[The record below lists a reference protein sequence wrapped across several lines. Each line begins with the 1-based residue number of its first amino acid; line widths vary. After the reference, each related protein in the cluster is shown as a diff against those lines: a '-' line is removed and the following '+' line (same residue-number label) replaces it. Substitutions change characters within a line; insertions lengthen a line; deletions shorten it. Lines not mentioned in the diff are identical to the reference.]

1 MPNFGLVINST
12 YNPMSFEQYAAP
24 FEKYAQVYGQ
34 MADAF
39 DTLEMEANKWE
50 KLAKSEKD
58 QEAYKKYQ
66 DYSNELRRAANDLA
80 ENGLSTKTRGLVSQ
94 MRKKYASEIKPMED
108 AYTYI
113 QEKIKA
119 QEQIKSKN
127 PRVVFDNDFST
138 DVGIADVLNN
148 PYISYNY
155 IDLDAVEEDA
165 LKAATAQSSRNINIS
180 NNPLLGTA
188 YKMQIQGYALP
199 DIVSYIKNFSQE
211 YPEIHELYN
220 NLKTKYGPYGQQV
233 DDAIISGMLQG
244 YTASASPIQVA
255 SIATTNNPGGS
266 GMYSDDISPITEY
279 ITVQNNAGDI
289 KRIALDS
296 FTNQYS
302 IDEGYYPLD
311 ENNKKVKNADGTPA
325 NASDSRVK
333 KSVLKQVKTD
343 NNHYMIITEDG
354 MPLKQNGKVVGYDN
368 SKQYFD
374 TRDWTV
380 KDNPQTNKISS
391 NIAEPV
397 QLTIDKKGTQTTS
410 KILDFAITKD
420 RSELGVPVSSLN
432 ELQGI
437 KLPQGITLENCDIYI
452 KQGKKESKTI
462 TIIPRKESKI
472 VEETQ
477 QVGY

>member
-1 MPNFGLVINST
+1 MPNYGLIINST
-12 YNPMSFEQYAAP
+12 YNPMSYEQYVAP
-24 FEKYAQVYGQ
+24 FKDYAEVYNKV
-34 MADAF
+34 ADQYDA
-39 DTLEMEANKWE
+39 LEMEANKWE

-94 MRKKYASEIKPMED
+94 MRKKYASEIQPMED
-108 AYTYI
+108 AYNYI

-119 QEQIKSKN
+119 QEQIKAKN

-138 DVGIADVLNN
+138 DVGITDVLNN

-155 IDLDAVEEDA
+155 TDLDAVEEDA
-165 LKAATAQSSRNINIS
+165 LKAAAAQSSRNINIS

-199 DIVSYIKNFSQE
+199 DIVSYIKTFSQE
-211 YPEIHELYN
+211 YPEIYELYN
-220 NLKTKYGPYGQQV
+220 NLKTKYGSYGQQV
-233 DDAIISGMLQG
+233 DNSIILGMLQG
-244 YTASASPIQVA
+244 YTATASPVQVS
-255 SIATTNNPGGS
+255 SITSTNNSGGS
-266 GMYSDDISPITEY
+266 SMYSDDISPITEY
-279 ITVQNNAGDI
+279 ITVQNDAGDT

-311 ENNKKVKNADGTPA
+311 ENGKKVKNADGTPA
-325 NASDSRVK
+325 NAGDSRVK
-333 KSVLKQVKTD
+333 RRVLKQVKTD

-374 TRDWTV
+374 TKDWTV
-380 KDNPQTNKISS
+380 KDNPQTKKISS
-391 NIAEPV
+391 NIAGPV
-397 QLTIDKKGTQTTS
+397 QLTIDKDGVQASS

-420 RSELGVPVSSLN
+420 RTELGVPVSSLN
-432 ELQGI
+432 ELQGV
-437 KLPQGITLENCDIYI
+437 KLPHGVTLENCDIYI
-452 KQGKKESKTI
+452 KQGKKNGKTI
-462 TIIPRKESKI
+462 TIIPREESKI